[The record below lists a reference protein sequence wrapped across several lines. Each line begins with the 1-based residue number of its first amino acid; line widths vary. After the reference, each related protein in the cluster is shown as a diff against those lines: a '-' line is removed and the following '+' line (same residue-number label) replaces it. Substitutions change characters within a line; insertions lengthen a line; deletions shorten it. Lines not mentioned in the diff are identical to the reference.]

1 MLEENKK
8 VIEKIRKKIERKRE
22 ELEEDKSYQ
31 YKKLRRELE
40 SKIGELYKELLSNKE
55 KGIEENSYCFYRPL
69 ASYQAAER
77 LAEMLKK
84 PEEILDKIKNI
95 EEEETLLKFRE
106 FELDI
111 IEEYLEEHEKYEHL
125 SVDKVLIIKRIY
137 EDDDIDID

>member
-40 SKIGELYKELLSNKE
+40 SKIGELCKKLLSNEE
-55 KGIEENSYCFYRPL
+55 KGIKEERVAFYPSFL
-69 ASYQAAER
+69 SPSNYLSE
-77 LAEMLKK
+77 EILKK

-137 EDDDIDID
+137 EDDDID

>member
-40 SKIGELYKELLSNKE
+40 SKIGELYKKLLSNEE
-55 KGIEENSYCFYRPL
+55 KGIEE
-69 ASYQAAER
+69 ER
-77 LAEMLKK
+77 VLPFLYYPSNYLSEEILKK

-106 FELDI
+106 
-111 IEEYLEEHEKYEHL
+111 
-125 SVDKVLIIKRIY
+125 
-137 EDDDIDID
+137 DDDID

>member
-55 KGIEENSYCFYRPL
+55 KGIEENLRWLYPL
-69 ASYQAAER
+69 ASYQATER

>member
-1 MLEENKK
+1 MKEKEKNLR
-8 VIEKIRKKIERKRE
+8 KIRVI
-22 ELEEDKSYQ
+22 S
-31 YKKLRRELE
+31 
-40 SKIGELYKELLSNKE
+40 ISNKE
-55 KGIEENSYCFYRPL
+55 KGIEENLRWLYPL
-69 ASYQAAER
+69 ASYQATER